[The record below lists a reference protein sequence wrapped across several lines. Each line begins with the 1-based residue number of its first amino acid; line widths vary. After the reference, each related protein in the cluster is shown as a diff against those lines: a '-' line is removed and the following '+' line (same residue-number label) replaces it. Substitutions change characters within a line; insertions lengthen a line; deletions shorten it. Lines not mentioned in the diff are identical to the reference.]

1 MRTALA
7 TTVLDAAFLGA
18 AFLGAAFLG
27 AAFLGAA
34 LLGAAFLD
42 SACLDSAWTR
52 GLVLRRA
59 AATSELCTL
68 LAAASMNPGGI
79 RDDLN
84 AGEVLWG
91 ELFAIQPFSNDVVA
105 MDVTG
110 AQIKTLLEQQWI
122 HQNPAKILKIS
133 GLKFT

>member
-1 MRTALA
+1 
-7 TTVLDAAFLGA
+7 
-18 AFLGAAFLG
+18 
-27 AAFLGAA
+27 
-34 LLGAAFLD
+34 
-42 SACLDSAWTR
+42 
-52 GLVLRRA
+52 
-59 AATSELCTL
+59 
-68 LAAASMNPGGI
+68 MNPGGI

-122 HQNPAKILKIS
+122 NQNPAKILKIS
-133 GLKFT
+133 GLKFTWDANLAVGSRVVDIRDGSGNPIKRLN